1 MSDDSL
7 CKINLKSGWKQK
19 FFSSDILEK
28 YQDIFRQCM
37 ILTFFRMDGKMELI
51 TCSTDGE
58 SEIFYLAFHCVSSYC

>member
-28 YQDIFRQCM
+28 YQDIFPAVHDSDLFQ
-37 ILTFFRMDGKMELI
+37 DGWK
-51 TCSTDGE
+51 DGADN
-58 SEIFYLAFHCVSSYC
+58 LLH